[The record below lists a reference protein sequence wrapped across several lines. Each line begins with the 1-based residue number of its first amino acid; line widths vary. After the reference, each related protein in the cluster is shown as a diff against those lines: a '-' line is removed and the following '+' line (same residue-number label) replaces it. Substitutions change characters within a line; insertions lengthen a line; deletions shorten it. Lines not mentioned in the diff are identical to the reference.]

1 MKRNLELI
9 SFKRDDVE
17 AGEAENRTT
26 GGKRAL
32 NTIIRPSTPP
42 PPPPVTQ
49 IVSIGNFFLHFFTD
63 LLKWD

>member
-1 MKRNLELI
+1 MI

-17 AGEAENRTT
+17 AGEAENSST

-32 NTIIRPSTPP
+32 NNITRPSTPP

-49 IVSIGNFFLHFFTD
+49 IVSIGNLFFFI
-63 LLKWD
+63 KIIPVN